1 MLLSGAWFEA
11 IAATLLAILVLATSY
26 RPPWWFW
33 TGSHQT
39 SAISEEKDRRPFK
52 TARDVPGPFSLP
64 ILGTRWIFS
73 WIGYYRMNK
82 IHEAYKDLNRRYGG
96 LCKEEALW
104 NWPVISVFSRR
115 DIEQILRRGSR
126 YPLRPPQE
134 VISHYRH
141 SRRDRYTNLGL
152 VNDFHNFSMT
162 QHITHNT
169 HIHGT
174 RKRTHRQGETWQKLR
189 SALTP
194 ELTGASTVL
203 GFFPALNIVCDGFI
217 ELIRKRRTMFG
228 IAGFEEL
235 AYRMGLE
242 STCTLILGRHLGF
255 LKPDSSDTL
264 TARLAEA
271 VRIHFTASRDA
282 FYGLPLWKVLPTSAY
297 KQLIESEDAIYN
309 IISELMETTMY
320 EKRND
325 ARDESVEAVYQSIL
339 RQKSLDI
346 RDKKAAIVDF
356 IAAGIHT
363 LGNTLVFLFH
373 MIGSNPEV
381 QETLYEETCTL
392 APRGCDLTVE
402 DLRKA
407 RYLRACINEAFRLV
421 PTAPCIA
428 RILDEPIELD
438 GYHLNAGTVV
448 LLHTW
453 IAGLD
458 ENNFKNASKCVPE
471 RWLKPMVPHSPL
483 LVAPFGAGRRICP
496 GKRFVELALQLI
508 LAKIVREFEIIVDDK
523 LDLQFEFI
531 LAPKSPVSL
540 GFRDRLEVV

>member
-11 IAATLLAILVLATSY
+11 IAAALLTILVLATSY

-33 TGSHQT
+33 TGSSHKIT
-39 SAISEEKDRRPFK
+39 APSDDKHGKKYK

-73 WIGYYRMNK
+73 ALGYYRMNK
-82 IHEAYKDLNRRYGG
+82 IHDAYKDLNRRYGP

-104 NWPVISVFSRR
+104 NCPVISVFSRA
-115 DIEQILRRGSR
+115 DIEAVLRRGSR

-134 VISHYRH
+134 VISHYRR
-141 SRRDRYTNLGL
+141 SRSDRYTNLGL
-152 VNDFHNFSMT
+152 VNE
-162 QHITHNT
+162 
-169 HIHGT
+169 
-174 RKRTHRQGETWQKLR
+174 QGQTWQKLR

-203 GFFPALNIVCDGFI
+203 GFFPALNVVTDGFI
-217 ELIRKRRTMFG
+217 DLIRQRRTGCTIM
-228 IAGFEEL
+228 GFEEL

-255 LKPDSSDTL
+255 LKPDSSGTL

-282 FYGLPLWKVLPTSAY
+282 FYGLPLWKLLPTSAY

-309 IISELMETTMY
+309 IISELMEDTMW
-320 EKRND
+320 EKEND
-325 ARDESVEAVYQSIL
+325 ARDESVEAVFQSIL
-339 RQKSLDI
+339 RQKNLDI

-363 LGNTLVFLFH
+363 LGNTLVFLFD
-373 MIGSNPEV
+373 MIGRNPEV
-381 QETLYEETCTL
+381 QARLYEEACSL
-392 APRGCDLTVE
+392 APPGCDLTVE

-407 RYLRACINEAFRLV
+407 KYLRACISEAFRIV
-421 PTAPCIA
+421 PTTPCIA
-428 RILDEPIELD
+428 RILDEPIELE
-438 GYHLNAGTVV
+438 GYHLNSGTVI

-453 IAGLD
+453 IAGLNED
-458 ENNFKNASKCVPE
+458 NFKEAKKCMPE
-471 RWLKPMVPHSPL
+471 RWLESTVPHSPL
-483 LVAPFGAGRRICP
+483 LVAPFGTGRRICP
-496 GKRFVELALQLI
+496 GKRFVDLALQLI
-508 LAKIVREFEIIVDDK
+508 LAKIVREFEIIVQGE
-523 LDLQFEFI
+523 LGLQFEFI

-540 GFRDRLEVV
+540 GFRDRLLRT

>member
-1 MLLSGAWFEA
+1 MCDVREPRDVTLWCLVRGYSRYTSRNFSLGYQLS
-11 IAATLLAILVLATSY
+11 TTMVVLDRKLSSDQC
-26 RPPWWFW
+26 FC
-33 TGSHQT
+33 S

-115 DIEQILRRGSR
+115 DIELILRRGSR

-152 VNDFHNFSMT
+152 VNE
-162 QHITHNT
+162 
-169 HIHGT
+169 
-174 RKRTHRQGETWQKLR
+174 QGETWQKLR

-381 QETLYEETCTL
+381 QETLYEEACTL

-438 GYHLNAGTVV
+438 GYHLDAGTVV

-508 LAKIVREFEIIVDDK
+508 LAKIVREFEIVVDDK